1 MRAKIHL
8 DTMSRINKFVNI
20 CSKLNHKINLVDGEQ
35 YCVSA
40 KSLIGAIATID
51 WSEVYVECEYDIRSH
66 IEEFLAV

>member
-1 MRAKIHL
+1 MRAKIYL

-20 CSKLNHKINLVDGEQ
+20 CSKLHHKINLVDGEQ

-51 WSEVYVECEYDIRSH
+51 WSEVYVECEHDIRSH
-66 IEEFLAV
+66 IEEFLAE